1 MGGIND
7 APPAAWDACYD
18 WRLTTKKNLEVASEA
33 AQEKVEAIRCAQAE
47 AAQAKQSYKS
57 VHADPVNKPD
67 HYNVG
72 EIETIDYIV
81 DVLGKYEA
89 ISYCH
94 GNVIKYTGSRLWAK
108 NYPIQ
113 DAEKAEWY
121 LKKMIELMKQTKGV
135 NW

>member
-7 APPAAWDACYD
+7 ASAAEWDLAYQSTHA
-18 WRLTTKKNLEVASEA
+18 LSTKEERDL
-33 AQEKVEAIRCAQAE
+33 
-47 AAQAKQSYKS
+47 
-57 VHADPVNKPD
+57 VNKPA
-67 HYNVG
+67 HYNAG

-94 GNVIKYTGSRLWAK
+94 GNLIKYTGSRLWTK
-108 NYPIQ
+108 GNPIQ
-113 DAEKAEWY
+113 DAEKAQWY
-121 LKKMIELMKQTKGV
+121 LNKMIELMKETKGV